1 MSALLL
7 IRVVLRRL
15 SDRIFLVPDKLPA
28 TPPHIVNGRVVIG
41 CSLAVIEEEEEE
53 EPSPFSQAA
62 MTLSKKYALRTSL
75 FIACI

>member
-7 IRVVLRRL
+7 IRVVLLRL

-53 EPSPFSQAA
+53 PSPFSQAA

>member
-7 IRVVLRRL
+7 IRVVLLRL
-15 SDRIFLVPDKLPA
+15 SDRRFLVPDKLPA

-53 EPSPFSQAA
+53 PSPFSQAA
-62 MTLSKKYALRTSL
+62 MTLSKKYAPRTSL
-75 FIACI
+75 CIAGI

>member
-7 IRVVLRRL
+7 IRVVLLRL
-15 SDRIFLVPDKLPA
+15 SDRRFLVPDKLPA

-53 EPSPFSQAA
+53 PSPFSQAA